1 MELIK
6 TISGLLWGTPLIVL
20 ILAAGLIFTLGS
32 KFFQV
37 TNFGH
42 IMKNTIGT
50 LFSKKSADGVQG
62 KGMMKP
68 LEVIS
73 IAIGGAVGVG
83 NIGGVATA
91 IAVGGPGAVF
101 WIWLAAFLGMMMK
114 MAEVTLAVY
123 YRSKDG
129 KGGYYG
135 GPTYYMQK
143 GLGRDKGFKF
153 WGVLAVIFGIG
164 IFGNVFSMQ
173 NFTVSQAVNATFGI
187 PVLAISLVYVA
198 LTYLATVR
206 EIPWLGKVASIVVPP
221 MCLFYLA
228 GGIVIILMNIANLP
242 ASLALIVKSAFTGTA
257 ASGAFMGASVALVIR
272 TGFARAMFSNEAGWG
287 TSPMIHASA
296 KTEHPVKQGLW
307 GSFEVFVD
315 TMLVCTVTGL
325 VIVVTG
331 KWNSGLDGPALT
343 LSAFESVLGPVGSI
357 IITVGVFLFGLS
369 TTSGWWAYFEVL
381 LRHLCGENEKL
392 KKTLINIFKVVYPIP
407 GFLVVLLYA
416 LGSDVS
422 GADIWAIADLTTG
435 VPAFINL
442 VVIIFLSG
450 KFFQLLKDY
459 RARYLG
465 RGQVDPNF
473 KLFDEDVQAAKSAAP
488 KN

>member
-20 ILAAGLIFTLGS
+20 ILADGLIFTLGS

-114 MAEVTLAVY
+114 MAEVALAVY

-173 NFTVSQAVNATFGI
+173 NFTVSQAVNATFGV

-221 MCLFYLA
+221 CA
-228 GGIVIILMNIANLP
+228 CSIWP
-242 ASLALIVKSAFTGTA
+242 AV
-257 ASGAFMGASVALVIR
+257 
-272 TGFARAMFSNEAGWG
+272 
-287 TSPMIHASA
+287 
-296 KTEHPVKQGLW
+296 
-307 GSFEVFVD
+307 
-315 TMLVCTVTGL
+315 
-325 VIVVTG
+325 
-331 KWNSGLDGPALT
+331 
-343 LSAFESVLGPVGSI
+343 LSSS
-357 IITVGVFLFGLS
+357 
-369 TTSGWWAYFEVL
+369 
-381 LRHLCGENEKL
+381 
-392 KKTLINIFKVVYPIP
+392 
-407 GFLVVLLYA
+407 
-416 LGSDVS
+416 
-422 GADIWAIADLTTG
+422 
-435 VPAFINL
+435 
-442 VVIIFLSG
+442 
-450 KFFQLLKDY
+450 
-459 RARYLG
+459 
-465 RGQVDPNF
+465 
-473 KLFDEDVQAAKSAAP
+473 
-488 KN
+488 